1 MTRTE
6 QEMMDL
12 ILDRAKTDD
21 LIRAVVLNG
30 SRANPKI
37 SKDIFQDFDI
47 VYLVTDLVPFI
58 NDHSWIKVFGEV
70 MILQMPKNS
79 ALIPEPDDGTF
90 TYLMQFMD
98 GNRIDLS
105 LVPITMKDEVLK
117 SDGQRK
123 LLVDK
128 DHIYKDFPDSSD
140 IEYIVKPPTGKQ
152 FDDCCNEFWWMC
164 PYVAKGI
171 WREEL
176 PYAMGMYEYTRG
188 MLFQMVK
195 WSIGISTNYSIS
207 VGKQGKYFKKY
218 LKPKIWERL
227 VRTYSRGEY
236 DDLWESLFEAC
247 AVFTE
252 LASEVAKYFG
262 FNYPS
267 DEYKKVEKYLKHIKD
282 LPKDAKSIYQN

>member
-123 LLVDK
+123 LLLDK

-282 LPKDAKSIYQN
+282 LPKDAKSIY

>member
-12 ILDRAKTDD
+12 ILDRAKNDD

-123 LLVDK
+123 LLLDK

-152 FDDCCNEFWWMC
+152 FDDCSNEFWWMC

-282 LPKDAKSIYQN
+282 LPKDAESIY

>member
-70 MILQMPKNS
+70 MIFQMPKNS

-188 MLFQMVK
+188 MLFQLVK